1 MPFTSKKAVVMI
13 TGIEA
18 LRRLREGNERFAS
31 EAQTGEMFLKRMRSA
46 KTDIKQEPIAIILGC
61 SDARV
66 PIEMVFDQELGDL
79 FVIRVAGNGIG
90 VGGLGSFRYAAAH
103 FPGSLRLVVVLGH
116 SHCGAV
122 VGTLDVLG
130 RPRDPMS
137 SHTRFI
143 ADLIEP
149 AVAPLLAPALGYDRE
164 TLIREA
170 VRANVRQSVRQLRHG
185 SGILTRLI
193 ENDGLLVV
201 GAEYSLETGRVRF
214 VEGALEGE
222 A

>member
-1 MPFTSKKAVVMI
+1 MI
-13 TGIEA
+13 SGQEA

-79 FVIRVAGNGIG
+79 FVIRVAGNI
-90 VGGLGSFRYAAAH
+90 VAPSQWGSAEFAAEK
-103 FPGSLRLVVVLGH
+103 FGTRLIVVLGH

-149 AVAPLLAPALGYDRE
+149 AVAPLLDPALGYDRE
-164 TLIREA
+164 TLIRES

-185 SGILTRLI
+185 SSILTRLI

-201 GAEYSLETGRVRF
+201 GAEYSLETGRVQF